1 MLGIIIQ
8 GMKRVVTTVAKTVS
22 KVAMKSTALVSKRA
36 AVSLRSFGNRMMS
49 NMRSAKWWAK
59 AARFVRKSG
68 LVGTAGNVG
77 DALNKSGASNW
88 LTKGLS
94 AFKYDTRSPKEYQ
107 KEYEYK
113 TNLIETLKKKRE
125 KLLDEAG
132 RVRDELSKPT
142 LTIANVP
149 DVGDKINAL
158 SASIDQM
165 KAGLAQ
171 VKVSQN
177 KTNIMLS
184 GVSDDMAL
192 GNNQLGEAV
201 LRSSES
207 NIKVALTNAE
217 ELKNHNMALH
227 QETSGNIVS
236 EINSHV
242 DELERIRK
250 EEEAERDKNDWKRKF
265 FSNFLLIMEWIL
277 DFPGKIK
284 MLLIKVGLMLTLAL
298 TTIILVHWNKLMA
311 LFHAGL
317 GAVAGMMKDMAI
329 RNGKLLLAGIAKV
342 LSLLQDGFR
351 WVLDKLTAGI
361 YSKLVPKI
369 PYDKWV
375 DRLMNSV
382 SEDTSAI
389 DSKMDGYVAK
399 YAADQKAEKRSTE
412 GSVEQGAGQ
421 IDPEKPNQKV
431 NLDVVNP
438 SSSITKE
445 KKVDKEAKDKSIPNA
460 GDESRPTLDLNNLE
474 SIMAIKNGSSTGSNV
489 WTNQAAENAAENARL
504 AAIPEI
510 DYNRSTSDKS
520 ITVNNNNSGDDDEA
534 KSKKDM
540 QELKTL
546 VLATNSNVNNVNNN
560 VIKGTT
566 KTMKAAS
573 SRQPIQQ
580 INKIDMKKA
589 SPTLNPNGI

>member
-8 GMKRVVTTVAKTVS
+8 GMKRIVTSVAKRATKVASFSVS
-22 KVAMKSTALVSKRA
+22 KL
-36 AVSLRSFGNRMMS
+36 SFGAKRSLVRFSKSMMS
-49 NMRSAKWWAK
+49 NIRSAKWWSK

-68 LVGTAGNVG
+68 IVGTTGNVA

-107 KEYEYK
+107 REYEYK
-113 TNLIETLKKKRE
+113 TNLIESLKKKRE
-125 KLLDEAG
+125 KLILEAD
-132 RVRDELSKPT
+132 RVKDELNKPT
-142 LTIANVP
+142 LTIHNIP

-165 KAGLAQ
+165 KSGLAQ

-184 GVSDDMAL
+184 GMSEDISL
-192 GNNQLGEAV
+192 GNDQLGEAV

-217 ELKNHNMALH
+217 DLKNHNMALH

-236 EINSHV
+236 EINSHI
-242 DELERIRK
+242 DEVERVRK
-250 EEEAERDKNDWKRKF
+250 EEEEEREKNDWKRKF

-284 MLLIKVGLMLTLAL
+284 MLLIKVGIMLTLAL
-298 TTIILVHWNKLMA
+298 ATLILKHWNRLMA
-311 LFHAGL
+311 LFNAGI
-317 GAVAGMMKDMAI
+317 GAVGSMLLDMAV
-329 RNGKLLLAGIAKV
+329 RNGKLLLAGLAKV
-342 LSLLQDGFR
+342 LGLIQDGFR

-369 PYDKWV
+369 PYDQWV
-375 DRLMNSV
+375 DKLMKSV

-399 YAADQKAEKRSTE
+399 YASDQKAEKKNTE
-412 GSVEQGAGQ
+412 GSIEQAAGRL
-421 IDPEKPNQKV
+421 DPNKPEEKV
-431 NLDVVNP
+431 NLDVVN
-438 SSSITKE
+438 SSEAKTKS
-445 KKVDKEAKDKSIPNA
+445 KPKNKDKELNIPNA
-460 GDESRPTLDLNNLE
+460 GDEAKPTLDLNNLG
-474 SIMAIKNGSSTGSNV
+474 SI
-489 WTNQAAENAAENARL
+489 L
-504 AAIPEI
+504 AAKNNTPNSGVWSTKASEMAVIAATPDI
-510 DYNRSTSDKS
+510 DYNRTTTDKAV
-520 ITVNNNNSGDDDEA
+520 TVYKEIK
-534 KSKKDM
+534 KSKSEEEITNGIKKI
-540 QELKTL
+540 ESL
-546 VLATNSNVNNVNNN
+546 VLSTNSNVNNVNAN

-566 KTMKAAS
+566 KTMKAAA
-573 SRQPIQQ
+573 SRPPITT
-580 INKIDMKKA
+580 INKMDMKKA